1 MGRAQGQ
8 IVWADLPEP
17 VGRRPALILTR
28 TDALRR
34 LSNVTV
40 APLTRTIRGINAE
53 VRLSEAD
60 GLPSECVVSLENIL
74 TIPAESLDT
83 RIATLNRAR
92 MVEVFDA
99 IRFVFA
105 MSR

>member
-1 MGRAQGQ
+1 VARAQGHV
-8 IVWADLPEP
+8 VWADLPEP

-53 VRLSEAD
+53 VFLSEED
-60 GLPSECVVSLENIL
+60 GLPSECAVSLDNIL
-74 TIPAESLDT
+74 TIPADSLDT
-83 RIATLNRAR
+83 RITTLSRDR
-92 MVEVFDA
+92 MAEVFDA

-105 MSR
+105 MPR